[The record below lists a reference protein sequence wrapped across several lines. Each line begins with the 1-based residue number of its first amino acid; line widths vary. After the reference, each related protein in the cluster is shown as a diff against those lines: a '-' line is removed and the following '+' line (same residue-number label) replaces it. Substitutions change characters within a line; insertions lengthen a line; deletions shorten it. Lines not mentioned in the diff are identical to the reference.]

1 MSTNVRNGSLPG
13 VLSGIRVIDLGRYIA
28 GPMCAAMLADLGAD
42 VIRVE
47 RIDGGDDR
55 FQYPTGPSGDN
66 GACFLQ
72 WNRNKRSLALDPM
85 STDGKQVLQDLARTA
100 DVVVVNLPIDTIRQ
114 MGVDYE
120 ALRSVRPDIILVQ
133 ITAFGPR
140 GPYAERLG
148 FDGVGQAMSGM
159 VYLSGLPGQP
169 MKSYA
174 SWVDCSTALFSA
186 YGALA
191 AILHRRVTGKGQ
203 LVETDLLRSALNIS
217 SFVLTEQ
224 ALMRVNRVASANRS
238 QSSCPADLVRT
249 RDGWILVQCVGNVL
263 FKRWSRLMGED
274 HWLTDPRF
282 KDDAA
287 RSAHGEV
294 LSERTGLWAAE
305 RTTADALSELAAA
318 KIPAGP
324 LLSPAQVLN
333 DPHVNAGGYL
343 QSLQYPG
350 IDRAVPYV
358 TPGAQLSETPAT
370 LRFRA
375 PTIGEHTASIME
387 ELGYSAAQ
395 VAELRERRVIGG
407 QAAPVALG
415 ADL

>member
-1 MSTNVRNGSLPG
+1 
-13 VLSGIRVIDLGRYIA
+13 
-28 GPMCAAMLADLGAD
+28 
-42 VIRVE
+42 
-47 RIDGGDDR
+47 
-55 FQYPTGPSGDN
+55 
-66 GACFLQ
+66 
-72 WNRNKRSLALDPM
+72 
-85 STDGKQVLQDLARTA
+85 
-100 DVVVVNLPIDTIRQ
+100 
-114 MGVDYE
+114 
-120 ALRSVRPDIILVQ
+120 
-133 ITAFGPR
+133 
-140 GPYAERLG
+140 
-148 FDGVGQAMSGM
+148 
-159 VYLSGLPGQP
+159 
-169 MKSYA
+169 
-174 SWVDCSTALFSA
+174 
-186 YGALA
+186 
-191 AILHRRVTGKGQ
+191 
-203 LVETDLLRSALNIS
+203 
-217 SFVLTEQ
+217 
-224 ALMRVNRVASANRS
+224 
-238 QSSCPADLVRT
+238 
-249 RDGWILVQCVGNVL
+249 
-263 FKRWSRLMGED
+263 MGED